1 MKQYDAANIRNI
13 AVVGHS
19 GSGKTTLVEALAY
32 RTGAVDRLGKVTEG
46 NTVSDYD
53 PEEIKRTSSLNLS
66 IVPIEYSDTKINLL
80 DAPGLF
86 DFALG
91 QTEAIRAAGTVL
103 IVMSGKSGLTVG
115 AQKAFREAEALK
127 KPRAIF
133 IGKMDSSHADYYK
146 VLEELKHQFGA
157 QICPVVVPYI
167 EDHKVKCYIDLIG
180 MKAYTYEN
188 GSRQEVKLPDMG
200 HRLEGLVSAI
210 SEAVAEVD
218 DDLMEKYFSGE
229 EFTMLELVQG
239 LHKGI
244 FNGTI
249 TPVFS
254 GSAQEQQGLTLLLGA
269 MVSMFP
275 SATEVARE
283 EGETEDEVIE
293 VKCDIEKPTCAYVF
307 ATVAD
312 PFVGKL
318 SYVKV
323 LSGKITADT
332 ELLNTRTGVTERPG
346 KLLFIRGK
354 KQEEVK
360 EVTAGDICAISK
372 LTANTG
378 DSLCDPARPITLA
391 RPNFLKPC
399 YSMAVK
405 AKGKGDESKI
415 STAIARIL
423 EEDPTLSYTTDP
435 ETREQ
440 ILSGLGEQHLDVTLS
455 KLKSKFGVDVLLE
468 TPTVAYRETIR
479 KPVKVQGKHKKQSG
493 GHGQYGDVWIEFEP
507 CDSEG
512 LVFAENVF
520 GGAVPR
526 NFFPAVEKGLQDCV
540 KKGVLAGYPVVGLK
554 ATLVDGSYH
563 PVDSNEMSFK
573 MAASIAYKNGLPQA
587 SPVILEPIGSL
598 SVLVPEGVTG
608 DIMGDLNKRRGRVL
622 GMNAMPYGMTEI
634 VAEVPMSE
642 MQTYATT
649 VRQMTQGAGS
659 FTLEFAR
666 YEQLP
671 AQLEAGVIAASKNK
685 DE

>member
-391 RPNFLKPC
+391 RPNFPKPC

-493 GHGQYGDVWIEFEP
+493 GHGQFGEVEITFEP
-507 CDSEG
+507 SHDYTKPYIFE
-512 LVFAENVF
+512 EKIF
-520 GGAVPR
+520 GGAIPKTY
-526 NFFPAVEKGLQDCV
+526 FPAVEKGLAESV
-540 KKGVLAGYPVVGLK
+540 KTGVLAKYPVLGIK
-554 ATLVDGSYH
+554 ATLIDGSYH
-563 PVDSNEMSFK
+563 NVDSSEMAFK
-573 MAASIAYKNGLPQA
+573 TATSMCFKEAIPKANPAL
-587 SPVILEPIGSL
+587 LEPYMKMKVI
-598 SVLVPEGVTG
+598 VDEEYTG
-608 DIMGDLNKRRGRVL
+608 DIMSNFNTKRARVIGSDILNDGLVK
-622 GMNAMPYGMTEI
+622 I
-634 VAEVPMSE
+634 IAEAPMSE
-642 MQTYATT
+642 VMNYA
-649 VRQMTQGAGS
+649 VDLRSITQGQGV
-659 FTLEFAR
+659 FEMEFLDYEFA
-666 YEQLP
+666 P
-671 AQLEAGVIAASKNK
+671 DNIAKKIINN
-685 DE
+685 